1 VLTVKTAGDPTA
13 IVQALHQVVRSLDA
27 NVPLFDIRTVAEH
40 LEVAVFVQRMI
51 ASLLGMFGGL
61 ALLLATVGLYGVVAG
76 IVAQRTPEIG
86 MRMALGASRRDVV
99 TLILKQ
105 GFAMT
110 GIGIAIGLAGALVVA
125 RLFKGLL
132 LNVSATDGVSF
143 AATTALLLL
152 IGLAATYF
160 PARRAAS
167 IDPLI
172 ALRNE

>member
-1 VLTVKTAGDPTA
+1 
-13 IVQALHQVVRSLDA
+13 
-27 NVPLFDIRTVAEH
+27 
-40 LEVAVFVQRMI
+40 
-51 ASLLGMFGGL
+51 
-61 ALLLATVGLYGVVAG
+61 
-76 IVAQRTPEIG
+76 
-86 MRMALGASRRDVV
+86 
-99 TLILKQ
+99 
-105 GFAMT
+105 MT